1 LAEDAD
7 IPAVAP
13 PVIPHTWTG
22 GQEARRRKPH
32 IPNQLINDRQEWPEF
47 KYPLNNCTVLYIL

>member
-1 LAEDAD
+1 VHITVTPGLVLAEDAD

-22 GQEARRRKPH
+22 DTRSEKEEAAYSQPA
-32 IPNQLINDRQEWPEF
+32 D
-47 KYPLNNCTVLYIL
+47 